1 MKSVYDIVKK
11 LLRTEKGLALHERE
25 NKYLFEVDRLAN
37 KQEIKQAVEKIYTVK
52 VSKVN
57 TLIQP
62 RKPKVLRREAGFIS
76 EKKKAIVQLADGH
89 KIDLTV

>member
-1 MKSVYDIVKK
+1 MKSVYDVVKK
-11 LLRTEKGLALHERE
+11 LLRTEKGLDLSEKQ
-25 NKYLFEVDRLAN
+25 NKYLFEVDLSAN
-37 KQEIKQAVEKIYTVK
+37 KQEIKQAVEKIYSVK

-62 RKPKVLRREAGFIS
+62 RKPKVLRREAGFTS
-76 EKKKAIVQLADGH
+76 EKKKAIVQLTTGH

>member
-1 MKSVYDIVKK
+1 MKTVYDIIKK
-11 LLRTEKGLALHERE
+11 LLRTEKGLVMTETQ

-37 KQEIKQAVEKIYTVK
+37 KQEIKQAVEKIYSVK

-76 EKKKAIVQLADGH
+76 EKKKAIVQLAEGH

>member
-1 MKSVYDIVKK
+1 MKTVYDVVKK
-11 LLRTEKGLALHERE
+11 LLRTEKGLGLTETQ
-25 NKYLFEVDRLAN
+25 NKYLFEVDLASN
-37 KQEIKQAVEKIYTVK
+37 KQEIKHAIEKIYAVK

-57 TLIQP
+57 TLVKP
-62 RKPKVLRREAGFIS
+62 RKPKVLRREAGYIS